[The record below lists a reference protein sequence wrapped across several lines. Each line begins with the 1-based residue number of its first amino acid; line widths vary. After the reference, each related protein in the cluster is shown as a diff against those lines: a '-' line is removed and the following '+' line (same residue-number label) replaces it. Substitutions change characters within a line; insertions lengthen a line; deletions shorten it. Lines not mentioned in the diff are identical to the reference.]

1 MKDHF
6 RERVGPVAYAGFIPG
21 RVLWAAVIREK
32 RTQPFGLGLVGT
44 AAASTTAAAPL
55 VFGLIVQ
62 QGDDAMRFYTWKT
75 GEIMGRPRNGM
86 QDSKVFRDVWQFLA
100 FCRWPVNH
108 TLPNYECQKFW
119 NHISAKFS
127 NRRLLRDQWVPKLW
141 VRRTER

>member
-55 VFGLIVQ
+55 VFGPKNCNR
-62 QGDDAMRFYTWKT
+62 GMMRCVKTHENMRNHGKATKWNARFISFSRCLTVFGFLRMTSQSYTP
-75 GEIMGRPRNGM
+75 E
-86 QDSKVFRDVWQFLA
+86 L
-100 FCRWPVNH
+100 
-108 TLPNYECQKFW
+108 
-119 NHISAKFS
+119 
-127 NRRLLRDQWVPKLW
+127 
-141 VRRTER
+141 